1 LNKHIFDLILNIDAT
16 ITNLKNPR
24 MAFAKWI
31 GGGLG
36 WALGGPIGAII
47 GYVFGSA
54 VDNMSAT
61 GQSSAP
67 AGVTQPGDF
76 AASLLIL
83 SAAVIRA
90 DNRVEKS
97 ELDYV
102 RGFFTKQFGTVHAQQ
117 YMKALENILTRKFS
131 TSEVCEQILF
141 NMDYASR
148 VQLLHYL
155 FGIAKADNHVAKEE
169 VKVIYTIGIDLGV
182 SPEDIESVQA
192 MFYKDTSSAYT
203 VLEISANSTDDEV
216 KKAYR
221 KMAIKFHPDKVT
233 HLGEE
238 FHLDAKE
245 KFQKVNEAYERIK
258 KERGFN

>member
-1 LNKHIFDLILNIDAT
+1 
-16 ITNLKNPR
+16 

-54 VDNMSAT
+54 VDNRSMS
-61 GQSSAP
+61 GQSGASGA
-67 AGVTQPGDF
+67 TTRSGDF

-90 DNRVEKS
+90 DHKVEKS

-102 RGFFTKQFGTVHAQQ
+102 RGFFTRQFGATLAQQ
-117 YMKALENILTRKFS
+117 YMKALENILNRHFS
-131 TSEVCEQILF
+131 TSEVCEQIRV

-169 VKVIYTIGIDLGV
+169 VAVIYTIGIDLGV
-182 SPEDIESVQA
+182 SPEDIHSVQA
-192 MFYKDTSSAYT
+192 MFYKDTASAYT
-203 VLEISANSTDDEV
+203 VLEVTPEANDEEI
-216 KKAYR
+216 KTAYR

-238 FHLDAKE
+238 FQQDAKE
-245 KFQKVNEAYERIK
+245 KFQKVNGAYEKIK
-258 KERGFN
+258 KERGFS